1 MFLLNLGKTVIMN
14 TIQYEKE
21 DVLALITKGV
31 NAGVWDWNIV
41 TGKAWWS
48 DSYYQLLGYEDGE
61 IEPSFGTFVDGLVHE
76 EDRDA
81 IQMAISNHLEYNIPY
96 ELEIR
101 LRTKSDGYKWFET
114 SGSAKRDENGNTV
127 RMSGVIINRHDKI
140 SMRRKLE
147 LSEFLLNETGRLAN
161 IAGWELNLA
170 TQEFFLTKAGY
181 QLYGHDENMPISEQ
195 DRQNM
200 FTPEEWKERNEK
212 LQEIIA
218 TGKEYESVN
227 QITLRDGTKKWIYNK
242 VIPIFGN
249 EGEVAFLRGITQD
262 ITSQKNREEELG
274 KTYATIEEQNK
285 RLLNFAHIVTH
296 NLRAHSGNLVKVT
309 EILENA
315 DSDIERME
323 MIGYVKRLGQSL
335 YETIN
340 NLNEIVQIQTN
351 NTLKKE
357 VLQFDKVYSKIIS
370 VVQADL
376 KENGVT
382 ILTDFSACPEIE
394 SVPSYLESILLNFT
408 TNAIKYRHPDRRA
421 FIKILTSVEDGRKT
435 LTVEDNGLGI
445 DLERYGSK
453 LFGMYKTFHS
463 NPDAR
468 GVGLFITKNQI
479 DALGGEIK
487 VLSEPNVGT
496 TFKILF

>member
-1 MFLLNLGKTVIMN
+1 MN
-14 TIQYEKE
+14 TLQYEKE

-48 DSYYQLLGYEDGE
+48 NSYYQLLGYEDGE

-101 LRTKSDGYKWFET
+101 LRNKEGIYKWFET

-181 QLYGHDENMPISEQ
+181 QLYGHDENTPITMQ

-274 KTYATIEEQNK
+274 KTYATI
-285 RLLNFAHIVTH
+285 
-296 NLRAHSGNLVKVT
+296 
-309 EILENA
+309 
-315 DSDIERME
+315 
-323 MIGYVKRLGQSL
+323 
-335 YETIN
+335 
-340 NLNEIVQIQTN
+340 
-351 NTLKKE
+351 
-357 VLQFDKVYSKIIS
+357 
-370 VVQADL
+370 
-376 KENGVT
+376 
-382 ILTDFSACPEIE
+382 
-394 SVPSYLESILLNFT
+394 
-408 TNAIKYRHPDRRA
+408 
-421 FIKILTSVEDGRKT
+421 
-435 LTVEDNGLGI
+435 
-445 DLERYGSK
+445 
-453 LFGMYKTFHS
+453 
-463 NPDAR
+463 
-468 GVGLFITKNQI
+468 
-479 DALGGEIK
+479 
-487 VLSEPNVGT
+487 
-496 TFKILF
+496 